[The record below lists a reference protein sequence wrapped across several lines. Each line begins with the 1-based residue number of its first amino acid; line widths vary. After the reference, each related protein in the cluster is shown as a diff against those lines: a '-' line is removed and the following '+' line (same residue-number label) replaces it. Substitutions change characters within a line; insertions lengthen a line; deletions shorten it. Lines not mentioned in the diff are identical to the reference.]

1 MIIINFAPNLQIVSE
16 TVLTMKKL
24 FILST
29 VAVFA
34 MAFTSCTTSVKKD
47 AETLENQRAG
57 IIPQGVNFEPLPGI
71 NMKEKLKE
79 YAPFR
84 LTSDISHLSKS
95 EKQILPILFEVADI
109 MESLY
114 WKQAIGNKEDFLSR
128 IGNADARKFA
138 HIQYGPWDRL
148 NGDKAFLTN
157 IGPKPAGANFYPT
170 DMTKSEFETLD
181 SPDKK
186 SLYTLIRRNSDGKL
200 NVIWYH
206 EAYRSELEKAAGLLR
221 QAADIAENP
230 ELKNYL
236 TLRAKA
242 LVTDDYQPS
251 DMAWLDV
258 KTSNIDF
265 VAGPIENYEDQ
276 LFGYKAAYESFVL
289 IKDPVWSKK
298 LSKYAAMLPQLQK
311 MIPTDEKYKKEV
323 PGSNS
328 DLNAYDVVY
337 YAGDC
342 NAGGKTI
349 AINLPNDTEVQLKK
363 GTRKLQ
369 LKNAMRAKFD
379 KILVPISKV
388 LIAPEQQKHV
398 TFDAFFANT
407 MFHEVAHGM
416 GVKNTINGKG
426 TARIALKEA
435 YSSLE
440 EGKADILGLWLVL
453 QLREMGEITTGEL
466 MDNYVTFFASIFR
479 SSRFGT
485 ASAHGKAN
493 MMRFA
498 FFKEQGAFTR
508 NADGFYTVNADKME
522 NAINILVNKILT
534 IQGEG
539 DYDAAKA
546 WIAKD
551 GKPDA
556 TLQADIDKINQSGI
570 PVDIVF
576 IQGPQELG
584 LK

>member
-1 MIIINFAPNLQIVSE
+1 
-16 TVLTMKKL
+16 MKKFFVVSVL
-24 FILST
+24 
-29 VAVFA
+29 AVLA
-34 MAFTSCTTSVKKD
+34 LAFTSCTTSTQN
-47 AETLENQRAG
+47 AEALENQRAG
-57 IIPQGVNFEPLPGI
+57 IIPQGVTFDPLPGI
-71 NMKEKLKE
+71 NMKEKLNE

-95 EKQILPILFEVADI
+95 EKDILPILFKVADI
-109 MESLY
+109 MESIY
-114 WKQAIGNKEDFLSR
+114 WKQTIGNKEDFLSR
-128 IGNADARKFA
+128 VSTEDAKRFA
-138 HIQYGPWDRL
+138 KIQYGPWDRL

-170 DMTKSEFETLD
+170 DMTKSEFETLAN
-181 SPDKK
+181 PDKK
-186 SLYTLIRRNSDGKL
+186 SLYTLIRRNNDGKL
-200 NVIWYH
+200 KVVWYH

-236 TLRAKA
+236 TLRANA

-276 LFGYKAAYESFVL
+276 LFGYKAAYESFIL
-289 IKDPVWSKK
+289 IKDPVWSKR
-298 LSKYAAMLPQLQK
+298 LSKYAAMLPKLQT
-311 MIPTDEKYKKEV
+311 MIPTAEKYKKEV

-349 AINLPNDTEVQLKK
+349 AINLPNDPEVQLKK

-379 KILVPISKV
+379 KILIPISKL
-388 LIAPEQQKHV
+388 LIVPEQQNHV

-426 TARIALKEA
+426 TARIALKET

-453 QLREMGEITTGEL
+453 KLREMGEITSGEL

-508 NADGFYTVNADKME
+508 NADGYYAVNPEKME
-522 NAINILVNKILT
+522 NAINILVDKILT

-546 WIAKD
+546 WIAND

-556 TLQADIDKINQSGI
+556 GLQADIDKINHSGI

-576 IQGPQELG
+576 IQGPEELG